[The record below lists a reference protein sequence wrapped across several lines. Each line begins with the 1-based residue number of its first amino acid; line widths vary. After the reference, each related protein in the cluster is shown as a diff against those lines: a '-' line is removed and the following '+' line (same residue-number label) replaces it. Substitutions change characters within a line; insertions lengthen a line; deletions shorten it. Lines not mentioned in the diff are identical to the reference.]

1 MIEYLAYDFGLILFT
16 RFKVFKKYR
25 DAMTF
30 KSFFLFAL
38 ITIVVLI
45 MSIITV
51 LNKNTFLGLNT
62 TNPVVRRIVLMLYLG
77 TKATLFA
84 YLVSDYFREKSDSKV
99 PIEGIKGNRGLR
111 GSSGEQAEKCDI
123 TKCKLNVC
131 DEKILNH
138 VTEVYSD
145 ILKSRNKKGSKH
157 YPLTNHFIKNK
168 IKTLCRSPQLE
179 KVLEKTDE
187 KKIYAYIKNI
197 WTKWITIILKYENGE
212 YFMETDYLTDNDF
225 DNLIETKDK
234 LYNSSFDNNN
244 PGTVSSGKETPFDE
258 LKKYDMWYWGEP
270 EAAKVKIVYKC
281 DLDSDSDSESE
292 PDVENKK
299 YNINVKPATYYE
311 QKWRSSVA
319 LQTKTNDTY
328 TPFQPKGNRV
338 TIYRPKTINNDGD
351 IFYPLGDIIV
361 DEDNVEPKSND
372 TLLVSGDIVH
382 PIDFTKKYGFQRNEG
397 IGEGVVGYSF
407 WEPKAPDGYTCIGNA
422 IENTYNQLPPNPT
435 DFACVP
441 TKCTQPIS
449 NFTNVIDR
457 EVLSKWSYTGDDN
470 DNIGPD
476 KLTELYSY
484 KNLME
489 YDINNDKNV
498 LIPEDQPGSCINN
511 TSILDNNKGKWVVED
526 KNSEK
531 YSIHTHFKKKK

>member
-25 DAMTF
+25 EAMTF
-30 KSFFLFAL
+30 KSLFLMAL
-38 ITIVVLI
+38 ITVIVLI
-45 MSIITV
+45 MSVITI
-51 LNKNTFLGLNT
+51 LNKTTFLGLNT
-62 TNPVVRRIVLMLYLG
+62 TNPVVRKIVLMLYLG
-77 TKATLFA
+77 TKATFFG
-84 YLVSDYFREKSDSKV
+84 YLLSDYFRENSDSKV
-99 PIEGIKGNRGLR
+99 PIAGEKGNRGLR
-111 GSSGEQAEKCDI
+111 GSSGEKAEECDI
-123 TKCKLNVC
+123 VKCNLNVC

-138 VTEVYSD
+138 VAEVYSN

-157 YPLTNHFIKNK
+157 YPLTNNFIKNK

-179 KVLEKTDE
+179 KVLGKTDE
-187 KKIYAYIKNI
+187 KKVYAHIKDT
-197 WTKWITIILKYENGE
+197 WTKWIQIILKYENGE

-234 LYNSSFDNNN
+234 IYNPNFNNN
-244 PGTVSSGKETPFDE
+244 KPGTPSKGKETPFDE

-281 DLDSDSDSESE
+281 DLDSDSNSNSESKE
-292 PDVENKK
+292 
-299 YNINVKPATYYE
+299 YNINVKHPKDFE

-319 LQTKTNDTY
+319 LQTKSNDTY
-328 TPFQPKGNRV
+328 TPFQPKGNPV
-338 TIYRPKTINNDGD
+338 TIYRPKTIDNDGD
-351 IFYPLGDIIV
+351 IFYPLGDLIV
-361 DEDNVEPKSND
+361 DGDNNEPTPND

-382 PIDFTKKYGFQRNEG
+382 PNSFTKKYGFQREEG

-407 WEPKAPDGYTCIGNA
+407 WEPKAPEGYTCVGNA
-422 IENTYNQLPPNPT
+422 IENTYNQLAPNPT

-449 NFTNVIDR
+449 NFSNVIDK
-457 EVLSKWSYTGDDN
+457 EVLSKWSYDGNDN
-470 DNIGPD
+470 DNIGTENLN
-476 KLTELYSY
+476 KLNKLYSY

-489 YDINNDKNV
+489 YDTNDEKKV
-498 LIPEDQPGSCINN
+498 LIPEGQPGSCINN
-511 TSILDNNKGKWVVED
+511 TNILDNNKGSWVVED

-531 YSIHTHFKKKK
+531 YSIHSHFKKKK